1 MRVGLFFSSEYTNFM
16 SDFNHIYDSLID
28 INPETQM
35 FLEEGYYY
43 AAAEELYEEQ
53 EGDDAGRNIS
63 EEAYFEELDARMY

>member
-1 MRVGLFFSSEYTNFM
+1 
-16 SDFNHIYDSLID
+16 
-28 INPETQM
+28 M

-63 EEAYFEELDARMY
+63 EEAYFEELDARMYQQYPNL